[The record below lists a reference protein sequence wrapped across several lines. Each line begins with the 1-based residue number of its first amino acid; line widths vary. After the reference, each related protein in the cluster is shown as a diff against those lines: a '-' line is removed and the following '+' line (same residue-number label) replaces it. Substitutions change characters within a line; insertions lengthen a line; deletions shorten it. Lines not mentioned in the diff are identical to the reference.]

1 MLKIR
6 HGILWQK
13 LYYMQDYQEFL
24 NQFRVK
30 HYKKGEIILYQGDVP
45 PSAFVVK
52 SGVIKTYNLTRQGEE
67 KPIGYDVRHE
77 AFPIAWVFGNIRRA
91 QYYYEAF
98 SNCEIY
104 CVPPDE
110 YMQFLASH
118 PDALLYAFQR
128 LVERS
133 IGFQLRINALEQ
145 SKASCKV
152 VNTMHFLALRF
163 GEETKKDTVKLN
175 IPLTQQDIANLTGLT
190 RETTGLELKKLEQ
203 QHVLTC
209 KRRHYIV
216 RTDKLN
222 GLLDEEY
229 GVGLRGKRP
238 VL

>member
-1 MLKIR
+1 
-6 HGILWQK
+6 
-13 LYYMQDYQEFL
+13 MQDYQSFL

-30 HYKKGEIILYQGDVP
+30 RFKKGEIILYQGDVP
-45 PSAFVVK
+45 PSAYVVK

-67 KPIGYDVRHE
+67 KPIGYDVKHE
-77 AFPIAWVFGNIRRA
+77 AFPIAWVFGKIHRA

-98 SNCEIY
+98 SDCEIY
-104 CVPPDE
+104 CIPPEE
-110 YMQFLASH
+110 YVQFLETH
-118 PDALLYAFQR
+118 PGAQLYAFQR
-128 LVERS
+128 LIERS

-163 GEETKKDTVKLN
+163 GEETKKNTVKLG
-175 IPLTQQDIANLTGLT
+175 IALTQQDIANLTGLT
-190 RETTGLELKKLEQ
+190 RETTGLELKKLEH

-216 RTDKLN
+216 RTDKLDN
-222 GLLDEEY
+222 LLDEEY
-229 GVGLRGKRP
+229 DVGLRVDQP